1 MVNISQHKTE
11 QKKVLAKTNIKLQ
24 MAKQIFSEEFSKLLH
39 DFSKEHCEESLKVFR
54 QSWKS
59 WIEISDTKI
68 KLEVDRIMENNFV
81 GTKEE
86 KNQKINTSAR
96 FYYRKKEKRE
106 KKIKNTE
113 TESENQNQNQ
123 NPKKPYIG
131 FTKEF
136 IQLIDNEIKNKILQT
151 ADNTKNQD
159 IIKIDQKE
167 AFHNFI
173 TSHINEINNELGQ
186 LKTKYDD
193 YNEEFVAKNIA
204 HKLKKAYQNR
214 FYSICK
220 ILNNVK

>member
-1 MVNISQHKTE
+1 MVNISQHKTA
-11 QKKVLAKTNIKLQ
+11 QKKDLEKTNIKLQ
-24 MAKQIFSEEFSKLLH
+24 LAKQIFSEEFSKLLH
-39 DFSKEHCEESLKVFR
+39 DFSKEHCEEPLKVFR

-59 WIEISDTKI
+59 WIEISDMKIKI
-68 KLEVDRIMENNFV
+68 KLEIDRIMENNFV
-81 GTKEE
+81 GTKDEII
-86 KNQKINTSAR
+86 KKIYTSAR

-113 TESENQNQNQ
+113 TESENQ
-123 NPKKPYIG
+123 KKPYIG

-151 ADNTKNQD
+151 ADSNNDNTKNQD

-173 TSHINEINNELGQ
+173 TSHISEINNELGQ

-193 YNEEFVAKNIA
+193 YDEEFVAKNIA